1 MMQTEIQWLC
11 SVLLECKLPKDVKDK
26 FIARIG
32 EVEKALSESRPQA
45 SRPIQPLI
53 MPASTRTPPPDFD
66 VNVPPPMPQVR
77 NQAAEVDKSTGRVM
91 VNNGDGTRGPRKF

>member
-1 MMQTEIQWLC
+1 MTEIQWLC
-11 SVLLECKLPKDVKDK
+11 SLLLECKLPKDVKDR

-32 EVEKALSESRPQA
+32 EVEKNLANQPQMA

-53 MPASTRTPPPDFD
+53 MPPSSRMPDPAQDLNQSPP
-66 VNVPPPMPQVR
+66 VARPQIR
-77 NQAAEVDKSTGRVM
+77 SQPIEIDKSTGRAM